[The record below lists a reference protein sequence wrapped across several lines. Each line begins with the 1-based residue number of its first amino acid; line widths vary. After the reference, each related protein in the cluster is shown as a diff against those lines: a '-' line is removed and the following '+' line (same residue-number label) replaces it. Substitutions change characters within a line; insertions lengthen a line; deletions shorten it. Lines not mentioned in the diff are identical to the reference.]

1 VERDNYKRKIE
12 WVKREKDYRKISKE
26 DSSRKF
32 QTEIQADSKRTSRI
46 PQKNH

>member
-1 VERDNYKRKIE
+1 MGQ
-12 WVKREKDYRKISKE
+12 KRERLQKTSKE